1 MRKGLDEKE
10 KITRLDERMKEYLE
24 EIERYATE
32 MVNEGYLTREVVDEK
47 RKEANLDADDWVT
60 RSKTRILESSV
71 DDLHD
76 AVFGLHFADFVR
88 NTRMGV
94 AQIKLASPDWFNKVT
109 PSVNSDGTVTI
120 TVDRAIQTLTAL
132 KNYFDKRITQ
142 ILDLEYHAPW

>member
-1 MRKGLDEKE
+1 VRKGLDDKE
-10 KITRLDERMKEYLE
+10 KITILDETMKEYLD

-60 RSKTRILESSV
+60 RYKDRILESSV

-88 NTRMGV
+88 NTRIKV
-94 AQIKLASPDWFNKVT
+94 AQIKLNSPDWFNKVT

-120 TVDRAIQTLTAL
+120 TVDRAIQTLTAI
-132 KNYFDKRITQ
+132 KTYFDSQMTK
-142 ILDLEYHAPW
+142 ILDLVYHETW

>member
-1 MRKGLDEKE
+1 MVNA
-10 KITRLDERMKEYLE
+10 RMKEYLG

-32 MVNEGYLTREVVDEK
+32 MVDEGYLTREAVDEK

-60 RSKTRILESSV
+60 RYKDRILESSA

-88 NTRMGV
+88 NTRIKA
-94 AQIKLASPDWFNKVT
+94 AQIKMDSPDWLNKVK

-120 TVDRAIQTLTAL
+120 TVDGAIQALTIF
-132 KNYFDKRITQ
+132 KNYFDNEITR
-142 ILDLEYHAPW
+142 ILDLVYHETW

>member
-1 MRKGLDEKE
+1 
-10 KITRLDERMKEYLE
+10 MKEYLE

-76 AVFGLHFADFVR
+76 AVFGLHFAKFVCD
-88 NTRMGV
+88 TRIKV
-94 AQIKLASPDWFNKVT
+94 AQIKLDSPDWFNKVT

-120 TVDRAIQTLTAL
+120 TVDSAIQTLTAL
-132 KNYFDKRITQ
+132 KTTLTNELLKSWTLNIMHRGK
-142 ILDLEYHAPW
+142 L

>member
-1 MRKGLDEKE
+1 
-10 KITRLDERMKEYLE
+10 MKEYLD

-120 TVDRAIQTLTAL
+120 TVDRAIQTLTAI
-132 KNYFDKRITQ
+132 KNYFDTRITQ
-142 ILDLEYHAPW
+142 ILDLVYHAPW

>member
-1 MRKGLDEKE
+1 
-10 KITRLDERMKEYLE
+10 MKEYLD

-60 RSKTRILESSV
+60 RYKDRILESSV

-88 NTRMGV
+88 NTRIKV
-94 AQIKLASPDWFNKVT
+94 AQIKLNSPDWFNKVT

-120 TVDRAIQTLTAL
+120 TVDRAIQTLTAI
-132 KNYFDKRITQ
+132 KTYFDSQMTK
-142 ILDLEYHAPW
+142 ILDLVYHETW